1 MESSINITNKKAG
14 YEYELI
20 ARYTAGLQL
29 LGSEIKSIRAGKA
42 SIKESYCLFIKS
54 ELWVRNMDIS
64 VYAEA
69 SINNHEPKRDRKLL
83 LNKIELRKLR
93 KKIDQKGLS
102 IVPTRLYISERG
114 YAKLNIA
121 LAKGKKIYDKRETLK
136 NKDTKR
142 EIDRSISDR

>member
-64 VYAEA
+64 VYAQA